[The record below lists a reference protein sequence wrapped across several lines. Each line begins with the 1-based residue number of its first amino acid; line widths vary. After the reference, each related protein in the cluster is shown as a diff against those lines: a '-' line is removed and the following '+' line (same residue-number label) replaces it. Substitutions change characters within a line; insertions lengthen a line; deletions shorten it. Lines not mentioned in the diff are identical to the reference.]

1 MSTLTLT
8 KDNFA
13 ETIGENDIV
22 FIDFWAA
29 WCGPCRAFG
38 PVFEEC
44 ERGRTSDVVF
54 AKVDTEDQQELAG
67 MFGITSIPTLV
78 AFREKV
84 LVYGEAGALPA
95 PELEKVTRPVK
106 ELDMEDVHKK
116 VAEQQQGA
124 DAKQR
129 EHRLASTGAA
139 DGAAPRIS
147 STT

>member
-1 MSTLTLT
+1 MATLTLT
-8 KDNFA
+8 KENFA
-13 ETIGENDIV
+13 ETIGGNDIV

-38 PVFEEC
+38 PVFESASEAH
-44 ERGRTSDVVF
+44 EDVVF

-95 PELEKVTRPVK
+95 PELEKVLGAVK
-106 ELDMEDVHKK
+106 DLDMAEVHSK
-116 VAEQQQGA
+116 VAEQQAAKQTEQEPA
-124 DAKQR
+124 DAQ
-129 EHRLASTGAA
+129 
-139 DGAAPRIS
+139 
-147 STT
+147 

>member
-1 MSTLTLT
+1 VATLTLT

-13 ETIGENDIV
+13 ETIGGNDIV

-38 PVFEEC
+38 PVFESASEAH
-44 ERGRTSDVVF
+44 SDVVF

-84 LVYGEAGALPA
+84 LVFGEAGALPA
-95 PELEKVTRPVK
+95 PELEKVLSAVK
-106 ELDMEDVHKK
+106 ELDMTEVHAQ
-116 VAEQQQGA
+116 V
-124 DAKQR
+124 AKQ
-129 EHRLASTGAA
+129 ASEAKASA
-139 DGAAPRIS
+139 DTA
-147 STT
+147 

>member
-1 MSTLTLT
+1 MATLTLT

-13 ETIGENDIV
+13 ETIGDNDIV

-38 PVFEEC
+38 PVFESASEAHA
-44 ERGRTSDVVF
+44 DVVF

-84 LVYGEAGALPA
+84 LVFGEAGALPA
-95 PELEKVTRPVK
+95 PELEKVLAAVK
-106 ELDMEDVHKK
+106 ELDMTEVHAQ
-116 VAEQQQGA
+116 V
-124 DAKQR
+124 AKQ
-129 EHRLASTGAA
+129 ASEAKASA
-139 DGAAPRIS
+139 DTA
-147 STT
+147 

>member
-8 KDNFA
+8 KENFA

-38 PVFEEC
+38 PVFESASEVH
-44 ERGRTSDVVF
+44 GDVVF

-95 PELEKVTRPVK
+95 PELEKVLGAVK
-106 ELDMEDVHKK
+106 ELDMDDVHKK
-116 VAEQQQGA
+116 VAEQQQKETS
-124 DAKQR
+124 DAQ
-129 EHRLASTGAA
+129 
-139 DGAAPRIS
+139 
-147 STT
+147 

>member
-13 ETIGENDIV
+13 ETIGGNDIV

-38 PVFEEC
+38 PVFESASEAH
-44 ERGRTSDVVF
+44 TDVVF

-84 LVYGEAGALPA
+84 LVFGEAGALPA
-95 PELEKVTRPVK
+95 PELEKVLTAVK
-106 ELDMEDVHKK
+106 ELDMAEVH
-116 VAEQQQGA
+116 AEG
-124 DAKQR
+124 R
-129 EHRLASTGAA
+129 RAA
-139 DGAAPRIS
+139 EGQPRHA
-147 STT
+147 

>member
-1 MSTLTLT
+1 MATLTLT

-13 ETIGENDIV
+13 ETISDNDIV

-38 PVFEEC
+38 PVFEAA
-44 ERGRTSDVVF
+44 SDSHGDAVF

-84 LVYGEAGALPA
+84 LVFGEAGALPA
-95 PELEKVTRPVK
+95 T
-106 ELDMEDVHKK
+106 ELDKVIAAVKDLDMDDVHEK
-116 VAEQQQGA
+116 VAEAKAKEAAKA
-124 DAKQR
+124 DA
-129 EHRLASTGAA
+129 EASGA
-139 DGAAPRIS
+139 
-147 STT
+147 

>member
-1 MSTLTLT
+1 MPTLTLT

-13 ETIGENDIV
+13 ETIKDNDVV

-38 PVFEEC
+38 PVFEAA
-44 ERGRTSDVVF
+44 SDTHPDAVF

-84 LVYGEAGALPA
+84 LVFGEAGALPA
-95 PELEKVTRPVK
+95 TELEKVIDAVK
-106 ELDMEDVHKK
+106 ELDMVDVHQK
-116 VAEQQQGA
+116 VADQQA
-124 DAKQR
+124 KEETDA
-129 EHRLASTGAA
+129 
-139 DGAAPRIS
+139 PS
-147 STT
+147 S

>member
-1 MSTLTLT
+1 VSTLTLT

-13 ETIGENDIV
+13 ETISDNDIV

-38 PVFEEC
+38 PVFEQA
-44 ERGRTSDVVF
+44 SDTHTDAVF

-84 LVYGEAGALPA
+84 LVFGEAGALPA
-95 PELEKVTRPVK
+95 TEFDKVIAAVK
-106 ELDMEDVHKK
+106 ELDMADVHEK
-116 VAEQQQGA
+116 VAQQA
-124 DAKQR
+124 AKEAGRQ
-129 EHRLASTGAA
+129 EAQPKAQQA
-139 DGAAPRIS
+139 
-147 STT
+147 

>member
-1 MSTLTLT
+1 MATLTLT

-13 ETIGENDIV
+13 ETITDNDIV

-38 PVFEEC
+38 PVFEAA
-44 ERGRTSDVVF
+44 SDTHPDAVF

-84 LVYGEAGALPA
+84 LVFGEAGALPA
-95 PELEKVTRPVK
+95 TELEKVIGAVE
-106 ELDMEDVHKK
+106 ELDMVEVHQK
-116 VAEQQQGA
+116 VADQQAKQEA
-124 DAKQR
+124 DA
-129 EHRLASTGAA
+129 AS
-139 DGAAPRIS
+139 S
-147 STT
+147 

>member
-1 MSTLTLT
+1 MPTLTLT

-13 ETIGENDIV
+13 DTISTNDIV

-38 PVFEEC
+38 PVFEAASEAHP
-44 ERGRTSDVVF
+44 DAVF

-84 LVYGEAGALPA
+84 LVFGEAGALPA
-95 PELEKVTRPVK
+95 PELDKVVAAVR
-106 ELDMEDVHKK
+106 ELDMTEVHEK
-116 VAEQQQGA
+116 VAKEQARQGEA
-124 DAKQR
+124 NGQDAT
-129 EHRLASTGAA
+129 APTG
-139 DGAAPRIS
+139 
-147 STT
+147 